1 MAGEERST
9 GTIVT
14 TDEQKRAFAAASMAY
29 NLKSK
34 DFVRIFPELAAAPPS
49 PQPAAAS
56 PSTFRS
62 VALQFLDVGGG
73 GGGGGGEGS
82 SGSASPRYLVDLPQ
96 GMEAQ
101 LRAALPTH
109 PDFPKPG
116 ILFIDVLPLW
126 RAPALLG
133 GVLAAMAQ
141 GIAARFPSPRP
152 AFLAGLESRGFL
164 LAPLALQLGLP
175 FLCVRKAGKLP
186 GPTERLAYALE
197 YGEAVLEVQ
206 RGVVEAGAAGLLCD
220 DLLATGGTLKAAR
233 ALLERLGA
241 RVLGAVVLVELVGLK
256 GAQNLALPVLAAL
269 TY

>member
-62 VALQFLDVGGG
+62 VALQFLDVGS
-73 GGGGGGEGS
+73 GGGGEGS
-82 SGSASPRYLVDLPQ
+82 GASASPRYPLDLPP

-101 LRAALPTH
+101 LRAALTTH

-116 ILFIDVLPLW
+116 INFVDVLPLW

-141 GIAARFPSPRP
+141 GIVARFPSPRP
-152 AFLAGLESRGFL
+152 AFLAGMESRGFL

-241 RVLGAVVLVELVGLK
+241 RVLGAVVLVELVELK
-256 GAQNLALPVLAAL
+256 GAQSLALPVLAAL